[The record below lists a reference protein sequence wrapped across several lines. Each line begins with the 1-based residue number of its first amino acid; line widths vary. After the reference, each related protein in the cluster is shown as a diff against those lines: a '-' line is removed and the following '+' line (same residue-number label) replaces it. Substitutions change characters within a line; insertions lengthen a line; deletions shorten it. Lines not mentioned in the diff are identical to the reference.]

1 MNVSEAIFKRRSIR
15 RFSPQ
20 PVDKEVL
27 YELVQAARM
36 APAAA
41 NIQPLQY
48 MIVHQKQLLDP
59 VFDCTLWAGYLE
71 DYAPKPGFRPMAY
84 IVVLVNEDIKKAG
97 NDNDA
102 GAAVQN
108 ILLTA
113 VEKGLG
119 SCWIGSVNR
128 KKMRKLLG
136 VPENC
141 KIHTVI
147 ALGYPLEDPVWE
159 EMEDSHKYYLDEERR
174 LHVPKRR
181 MCDVIVPVEPNFED
195 VEAQANPE
203 DFE

>member
-71 DYAPKPGFRPMAY
+71 DYAPKQGFRPTAY

-97 NDNDA
+97 NDNDFL
-102 GAAVQN
+102 V
-108 ILLTA
+108 
-113 VEKGLG
+113 V
-119 SCWIGSVNR
+119 
-128 KKMRKLLG
+128 KLLHKHGHNKGCAEHTYDCADLENGFNKADTCLNIAGSG
-136 VPENC
+136 VFGADIEGITCNVNSC
-141 KIHTVI
+141 SLNKVS
-147 ALGYPLEDPVWE
+147 A
-159 EMEDSHKYYLDEERR
+159 
-174 LHVPKRR
+174 
-181 MCDVIVPVEPNFED
+181 
-195 VEAQANPE
+195 A
-203 DFE
+203 

>member
-1 MNVSEAIFKRRSIR
+1 MNVTEAIYKRRSIR

-20 PVDKEVL
+20 PVEKDVL
-27 YELVQAARM
+27 YELIKAARM

-59 VFDCTLWAGYLE
+59 VFDCTRWAGYLE
-71 DYAPKPGFRPMAY
+71 NYAPRKGFRPTAY
-84 IVVLVNEDIKKAG
+84 IVVLINEQIKKEG

-108 ILLTA
+108 IMLTA

-119 SCWIGSVNR
+119 SCWIGSVDR
-128 KKMRKLLG
+128 KKLSNLLG
-136 VPENC
+136 VPEHC
-141 KIHTVI
+141 RIHTVV
-147 ALGYPLEDPVWE
+147 ALGYPAEDPISE
-159 EMEDSHKYYLDEERR
+159 DMEDSIRYYLDEEHR

-181 MCDVIVPVEPNFED
+181 LGDLIVPIQPNLDAIEEPGEENF
-195 VEAQANPE
+195 
-203 DFE
+203 

>member
-1 MNVSEAIFKRRSIR
+1 MNVSEAIYKRRSIR
-15 RFSPQ
+15 RFSQQ
-20 PVDKEVL
+20 PVEKEVL
-27 YELVQAARM
+27 YDLVKAARM

-59 VFDCTLWAGYLE
+59 VFDCTLWAGYL
-71 DYAPKPGFRPMAY
+71 DNYAPKKGFRPMAY
-84 IVVLVNEDIKKAG
+84 IVVLVNEEIKKAG

-102 GAAVQN
+102 GAACQN
-108 ILLTA
+108 IMLTA

-119 SCWIGSVNR
+119 SCWIGSVHR
-128 KKMRKLLG
+128 KKLSKLIG

-147 ALGYPLEDPVWE
+147 ALGYPAEDPVWE
-159 EMEDSHKYYLDEERR
+159 EMEDSHKYYLDEEHR

-181 MCDVIVPVEPNFED
+181 MSDIIIPVEPNLED
-195 VEAQANPE
+195 VEAEAKAE

>member
-1 MNVSEAIFKRRSIR
+1 MNVTEAIYKRRSIR

-20 PVDKEVL
+20 PVEKDVL
-27 YELVQAARM
+27 YELIKAARM

-59 VFDCTLWAGYLE
+59 VFDCTRWAGYLE
-71 DYAPKPGFRPMAY
+71 NYAPRKGFRPTAY
-84 IVVLVNEDIKKAG
+84 IVVLINEQIKKEG

-108 ILLTA
+108 MMLTA

-119 SCWIGSVNR
+119 SCWIGSVDR
-128 KKMRKLLG
+128 KKLSNLLG
-136 VPENC
+136 VPEHC
-141 KIHTVI
+141 RIHTVV
-147 ALGYPLEDPVWE
+147 ALGYPAEDPISE
-159 EMEDSHKYYLDEERR
+159 DMEDSIRYYLDEEHR

-181 MCDVIVPVEPNFED
+181 LGDLIVPIQPNLDAIEEPGEENF
-195 VEAQANPE
+195 
-203 DFE
+203 

>member
-1 MNVSEAIFKRRSIR
+1 MNVTEAI
-15 RFSPQ
+15 
-20 PVDKEVL
+20 L
-27 YELVQAARM
+27 YELVKAARM

-59 VFDCTLWAGYLE
+59 VFDCTLWAGYL
-71 DYAPKPGFRPMAY
+71 DNYAPKPGFRPAAY
-84 IVVLVNEDIKKAG
+84 IVVLINEDIKKAG

-102 GAAVQN
+102 GAACQN
-108 ILLTA
+108 IMLTA

-128 KKMRKLLG
+128 KKLSKLLG

-147 ALGYPLEDPVWE
+147 ALGYPAEDPVWE

-181 MCDVIVPVEPNFED
+181 MCDVIVPIEPNFEE
-195 VEAQANPE
+195 VEAKANPE

>member
-1 MNVSEAIFKRRSIR
+1 MNVTEAIFKRRSIR

-20 PVDKEVL
+20 PVEKDVL
-27 YELVQAARM
+27 YELIKAARM

-59 VFDCTLWAGYLE
+59 VFDCTRWAGYLE
-71 DYAPKPGFRPMAY
+71 NYAPRKGFRPTAY
-84 IVVLVNEDIKKAG
+84 IVVLINEQIKKEG

-108 ILLTA
+108 IMLTA

-119 SCWIGSVNR
+119 SCWIGSVDR
-128 KKMRKLLG
+128 KKLSKLLG
-136 VPENC
+136 VPEHC
-141 KIHTVI
+141 RIHTVV
-147 ALGYPLEDPVWE
+147 ALGYPAEDPISE
-159 EMEDSHKYYLDEERR
+159 DMEDSIRYYLDEEHR

-181 MCDVIVPVEPNFED
+181 LGDLIVPIQPNL
-195 VEAQANPE
+195 EAIEETGEEN
-203 DFE
+203 F

>member
-1 MNVSEAIFKRRSIR
+1 MNVTEAIFKRRSIR

-119 SCWIGSVNR
+119 SCWIHREYEMFGTAEGKEMMQSWG
-128 KKMRKLLG
+128 L
-136 VPENC
+136 PEGLVG
-141 KIHTVI
+141 IAAL
-147 ALGYPLEDPVWE
+147 ALGYPNASPSPAKPRKEG
-159 EMEDSHKYYLDEERR
+159 YTR
-174 LHVPKRR
+174 
-181 MCDVIVPVEPNFED
+181 VIR
-195 VEAQANPE
+195 
-203 DFE
+203 